1 MSRRTIAIA
10 AALSVLVLG
19 SLLITPNTKPLAN
32 EYYNKGIG
40 RFEEEDY
47 HGAIANYTKALEA
60 IHKMPMLTI
69 IVVSPKGI

>member
-10 AALSVLVLG
+10 AALSVLALG
-19 SLLITPNTKPLAN
+19 SPLIIANANPLAN
-32 EYYNKGIG
+32 EYYNKGNG
-40 RFEEEDY
+40 RFDEGDY
-47 HGAIANYTKALEA
+47 HGAIIYYTKALEA